1 MKALYKLA
9 KAFEREAEDFLIG
22 KGSFNYCNCIVSY
35 NIGERSSSVEVYN
48 PSKDTYLDRI
58 AEYLEG
64 LIEPRE
70 QEYDEWDDHG
80 FADEVDYWK
89 WKL

>member
-1 MKALYKLA
+1 MKALYNLVSKF
-9 KAFEREAEDFLIG
+9 KREVEDFIG
-22 KGSFNYCNCIVSY
+22 KGQFPYENCIVSY
-35 NIGERSSSVEVYN
+35 SIGESSSSVEVYN

-64 LIEPRE
+64 LIHPCG
-70 QEYDEWDDHG
+70 QEYNVWDDHG
-80 FADEVDYWK
+80 FADEADYWK